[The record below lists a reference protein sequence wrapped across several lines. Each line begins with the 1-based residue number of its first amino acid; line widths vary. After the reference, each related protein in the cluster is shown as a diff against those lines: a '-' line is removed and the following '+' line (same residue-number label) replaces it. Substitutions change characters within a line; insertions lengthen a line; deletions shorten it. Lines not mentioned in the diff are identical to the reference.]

1 MIVILRQLFL
11 KKIKYSVEA
20 TTTLDETQKLI
31 TSKAVKDYVDPKFTH
46 YVSVNGTD
54 KSDVSNYNNN
64 GATGTKSIAIGVG
77 AKTDKEQ
84 AIVIGNQISVDVLKS
99 IAMGNEITVVDSDKR
114 YASLVI
120 GNKSNLTASGGSI
133 VLNAIA
139 ENGITLDKA
148 GWAVALGNH
157 SNIAGG
163 NDIVAIGNNIT
174 VTRTGDDNNKNSNLV
189 ILGNNAK
196 ANDSKNSVVMG
207 YKSEAHAN
215 ESIVI
220 GDTAKAENGTNNAI
234 VFGKNATVKENI
246 TGAVA
251 IGKNAKVET
260 SANDA
265 IALGSNSV
273 ANTAGDITGFD
284 TVTGKV
290 RTGTDVNAYGA

>member
-1 MIVILRQLFL
+1 
-11 KKIKYSVEA
+11 
-20 TTTLDETQKLI
+20 
-31 TSKAVKDYVDPKFTH
+31 
-46 YVSVNGTD
+46 
-54 KSDVSNYNNN
+54 
-64 GATGTKSIAIGVG
+64 
-77 AKTDKEQ
+77 
-84 AIVIGNQISVDVLKS
+84 
-99 IAMGNEITVVDSDKR
+99 
-114 YASLVI
+114 
-120 GNKSNLTASGGSI
+120 
-133 VLNAIA
+133 
-139 ENGITLDKA
+139 
-148 GWAVALGNH
+148 
-157 SNIAGG
+157 
-163 NDIVAIGNNIT
+163 
-174 VTRTGDDNNKNSNLV
+174 
-189 ILGNNAK
+189 
-196 ANDSKNSVVMG
+196 MG

-290 RTGTDVNAYGA
+290 RTGTDVNAYGAWKSKYGALSIGNVNDTRQITGVAAGKQDTDAVNVAQLKEATLHFCFYK